1 MDQPRTR
8 RDAAVPP
15 RLAGGGDLIGRLER
29 WAADARVD
37 EAARARSRE
46 RWLRVQAD
54 EEGTLAG
61 VLADLRDAGAP
72 LTVHTRAGGSHRGVV
87 RAVGADFVALT
98 TRPTGE
104 VFVALEAVASVR
116 GGPGAPPVVGDRR
129 VEATLRLLDVLVDLA
144 AERERVRLVA
154 AGGESVAGVLRSVGR
169 DLLVVQGAGGERA
182 IAYVPLGAVAE
193 VTVTG

>member
-1 MDQPRTR
+1 
-8 RDAAVPP
+8 
-15 RLAGGGDLIGRLER
+15 
-29 WAADARVD
+29 
-37 EAARARSRE
+37 
-46 RWLRVQAD
+46 
-54 EEGTLAG
+54 
-61 VLADLRDAGAP
+61 
-72 LTVHTRAGGSHRGVV
+72 
-87 RAVGADFVALT
+87 VALT

-193 VTVTG
+193 VAVTG